1 MSVIFSSYYYPLSNR
16 ESGEGRYD
24 IQLTPKEKNMPGII
38 IEIKASDKSSSAD
51 LKLLAESALEQINN
65 KKYDT
70 DLVAQGIESIYKY
83 GIAFNGKHVEVVS

>member
-1 MSVIFSSYYYPLSNR
+1 
-16 ESGEGRYD
+16 
-24 IQLTPKEKNMPGII
+24 MPGII